1 MIKLHKRVLDAVQDH
16 HRCQAQWRALINK
29 AFYLE
34 DVDLAEATHQLPPKW
49 TTIVTDLP
57 TSAKFKRSGMMGG
70 NDIVLPHP
78 MRYAWHITLKR
89 PVFMTFGVIC
99 AAMTCMIMWSE
110 CTFFVI
116 HPQLSIAA
124 RILHSA
130 ARGYHYKYIQ
140 ICAVFLILYL
150 GVCAYYTIFR
160 LRIYRYYHLDP
171 NQMTD
176 ENSLIFSAMLLCRLT
191 SPLCLNFLGMI
202 HLDSHITSDAKFGVE
217 TQFTKLMGHLDVIPL
232 LAKGINIYLPMFIV
246 LLALGTWFRLGT
258 RLLHYLGID
267 QFLDEDEMTADMIQG
282 GKSLVTLE
290 RNRINRERNREERN
304 RGWTNSKNTQS
315 SYKKQPDTQIVMEYS
330 DRDQLIQHQDNNAMF
345 DDYIQPANASLLTAL
360 EGSPS
365 SARKTPSL
373 ADLEFGTAFDASS
386 QSLQSAT
393 YSKKN
398 GEKGCPSPSSI
409 FDDL

>member
-1 MIKLHKRVLDAVQDH
+1 MYLFSTPFQRRDLSVIVYPKIISCLINFFRLSWERTRTLNSAAIKLHKRVLDAVQDH

-49 TTIVTDLP
+49 TTIATDLP
-57 TSAKFKRSGMMGG
+57 TFAKFKRSGMMGG
-70 NDIVLPHP
+70 KDIVLPHS

-89 PVFMTFGVIC
+89 PLFMAFGVIC

-176 ENSLIFSAMLLCRLT
+176 ENSLIFSAIIDLQLMDPFYN
-191 SPLCLNFLGMI
+191 S
-202 HLDSHITSDAKFGVE
+202 
-217 TQFTKLMGHLDVIPL
+217 FTIDLQLMDPFYNSFTIDLQLMDPFYNSFTIDLQLMDPFYNSFTIDL
-232 LAKGINIYLPMFIV
+232 IDLQLMDPFYNSFTIDLQLMDPFYNSFTIDLQLMDPFYNSFTIDLQLMDPFYNS
-246 LLALGTWFRLGT
+246 FR
-258 RLLHYLGID
+258 ID
-267 QFLDEDEMTADMIQG
+267 LQLMDPFYNSFTIDLQLMDPFYN
-282 GKSLVTLE
+282 SF
-290 RNRINRERNREERN
+290 RIDLQLMDPFY
-304 RGWTNSKNTQS
+304 NSFTI
-315 SYKKQPDTQIVMEYS
+315 DL
-330 DRDQLIQHQDNNAMF
+330 QLMDPFYNSFRI
-345 DDYIQPANASLLTAL
+345 
-360 EGSPS
+360 
-365 SARKTPSL
+365 
-373 ADLEFGTAFDASS
+373 DLQLMDPF
-386 QSLQSAT
+386 
-393 YSKKN
+393 
-398 GEKGCPSPSSI
+398 
-409 FDDL
+409 